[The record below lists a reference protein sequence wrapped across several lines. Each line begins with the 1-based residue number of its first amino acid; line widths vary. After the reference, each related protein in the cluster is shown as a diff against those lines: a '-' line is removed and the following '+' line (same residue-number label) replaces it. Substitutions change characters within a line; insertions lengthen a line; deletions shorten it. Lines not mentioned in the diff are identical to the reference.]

1 MFLNTV
7 SQQKSPLRR
16 HMYAG
21 GGGGGGG
28 SGRSAALAI
37 MSRSVFL
44 GMWL

>member
-21 GGGGGGG
+21 GGGGGV